1 MDNLS
6 ARERFRLAGRR
17 VMRFPSD
24 QSAHEARIR
33 IAIELDGAE
42 PVQGALADMLHA
54 CPPAPENIERLLGG
68 KEICERLDAGTLNA
82 MRTAVLRREGL
93 PRVTRHAS
101 RYSILAMPSLD
112 VPPRAMLCGED
123 DSRKIAALALPSLLA
138 GDRAEESAFL
148 DHCEGALDIRA
159 FMLARRVM
167 VRERKTLSARWRD
180 VAEALERGLRT

>member
-1 MDNLS
+1 MENLS

-33 IAIELDGAE
+33 IAIELDGGE
-42 PVQGALADMLHA
+42 PIQGALADMLHA
-54 CPPAPENIERLLGG
+54 CTPMPESIERFLGDE
-68 KEICERLDAGTLNA
+68 EICARLDAGTINA
-82 MRTAVLRREGL
+82 MRAVVLRREGL

-101 RYSILAMPSLD
+101 RYSILTMPSLD

-123 DSRKIAALALPSLLA
+123 DSRRITAHALPALLA
-138 GDRAEESAFL
+138 GDVAEEAAFL

-159 FMLARRVM
+159 FMLARRAM
-167 VRERKTLSARWRD
+167 VRERKLLSARWRD
-180 VAEALERGLRT
+180 VAEALEQGFRT